1 MDEKTGGTKKYKG
14 STPHAIKKCPPNPM
28 QGIVAKTSKISSND
42 VVDDSESLH
51 ENQTRM
57 LLLNFDGLA
66 AWNANSELKM
76 RVQPS

>member
-1 MDEKTGGTKKYKG
+1 VDEKTEGTKKYKG
-14 STPHAIKKCPPNPM
+14 STPHAIKSAPRAM